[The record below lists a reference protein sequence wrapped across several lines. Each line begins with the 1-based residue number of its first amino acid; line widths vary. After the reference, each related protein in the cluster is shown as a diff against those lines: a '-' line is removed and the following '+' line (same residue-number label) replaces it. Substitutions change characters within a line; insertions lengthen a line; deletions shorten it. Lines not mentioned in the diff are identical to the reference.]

1 MWLGRLLVATRV
13 VRRVSDKSGYRL
25 RRELPWP
32 AFSAGAAPRYRSV
45 RTGGAGV
52 VSGREGAT
60 ALCGCADGFVGAGA
74 ARGEDGRGVA
84 EAGPGLGW
92 SSVGQGVRRWGWIFW
107 RRRGGWAAPG
117 GRAAWQMEL
126 PLARE
131 EALAQVRV
139 VRNDF
144 RDEGGARVR
153 GPWRWF
159 RKLRRLLDGLA
170 LRLAGGTGGEG

>member
-1 MWLGRLLVATRV
+1 MVATRV

-32 AFSAGAAPRYRSV
+32 AFSADAVPRYRPV

-52 VSGREGAT
+52 VSVREAAT
-60 ALCGCADGFVGAGA
+60 ALCGRPDGVVGAGA
-74 ARGEDGRGVA
+74 ARKEDGRAAA
-84 EAGPGLGW
+84 EARPGLRWG
-92 SSVGQGVRRWGWIFW
+92 SVGQGVRKWGWSFW
-107 RRRGGWAAPG
+107 RRRGGWAGPG
-117 GRAAWQMEL
+117 GRGAWQMEL

-153 GPWRWF
+153 GLGRWF
-159 RKLRRLLDGLA
+159 RKVRRLLDGLA